1 MRSNGAP
8 ARPHPVCSSL
18 SFWQSMFL
26 PDQPI
31 RFEPIFR
38 SYIWGGDRLASQLGK
53 KPPGTGIWAESWEI
67 VDHREG
73 ESMVA
78 EGAFA
83 GWSLRQLI
91 ESFPNEIIG
100 LDAPNDRFP
109 LLLKYLDCQRVL
121 SVQVHPDDDYGAK
134 MTQPD
139 RGKTEAW
146 YVIDAEP
153 DAKLYAGLKKGVDR
167 QALASAI
174 ENGETESCLHVLS
187 PKPGDCV
194 FIPAG
199 TVHALGEG
207 LLVAEIQQASDCTF
221 RLFDWDRVDKDG
233 QPRQLHIEQALDVID
248 FERGP
253 VEFVSSPKSVSKEPR
268 TLVACDKF
276 TLQEF
281 SQPGTYELPSMQLAI
296 ITVPIGQAVVK
307 AGPNAVSLDRGQTVL
322 VPFACQSTTLELPPD
337 TTVLVSTLPRTP

>member
-1 MRSNGAP
+1 
-8 ARPHPVCSSL
+8 
-18 SFWQSMFL
+18 MFL

-53 KPPGTGIWAESWEI
+53 KPPGNGIWAESWEI

-73 ESMVA
+73 ESIVA

-83 GWSLRQLI
+83 GWTLRQLI
-91 ESFPNEIIG
+91 ESFPNEIVG
-100 LDAPNDRFP
+100 RDAPNERFP

-121 SVQVHPDDDYGAK
+121 SVQVHPDDIYGAK
-134 MTQPD
+134 MQVPD

-153 DAKLYAGLKKGVDR
+153 NSKLYAGLKSGVDR
-167 QALASAI
+167 QSLTEAI
-174 ENGETESCLHVLS
+174 ENGKTEECLHVLS
-187 PKPGDCV
+187 PKAGDCV

-221 RLFDWDRVDKDG
+221 RLFDWDRFDKDG
-233 QPRQLHIEQALDVID
+233 QPRQLHIELALEVID

-253 VEFVSSPKSVSKEPR
+253 VELVLPSQVDLLGAR
-268 TLVACDKF
+268 TLVECDKF
-276 TLQEF
+276 TLKEYAQ
-281 SQPGTYELPSMQLAI
+281 SGSYSLPSMQLSI
-296 ITVPIGQAVVK
+296 ITVPKG
-307 AGPNAVSLDRGQTVL
+307 NAILKTDQNEFELQRGQTIL
-322 VPFACQSTTLELPPD
+322 VPQACLSASLEIPAGTTI
-337 TTVLVSTLPRTP
+337 LVSTLPNFT

>member
-1 MRSNGAP
+1 
-8 ARPHPVCSSL
+8 
-18 SFWQSMFL
+18 MFL

-53 KPPGTGIWAESWEI
+53 KPPGNGIWAESWEI

-73 ESMVA
+73 ESIVA
-78 EGAFA
+78 DGAFA
-83 GWSLRQLI
+83 GWTLRQLI

-100 LDAPNDRFP
+100 HDAPNERFP

-121 SVQVHPDDDYGAK
+121 SVQVHPDDVYGAK
-134 MTQPD
+134 MVVPD

-153 DAKLYAGLKKGVDR
+153 DSKLYAGLKSGVDR
-167 QALASAI
+167 QTLADAI
-174 ENGETESCLHVLS
+174 ENGKTEECLHVLS
-187 PKPGDCV
+187 PKAGDCV

-233 QPRQLHIEQALDVID
+233 QPRQLHIELALEVID

-253 VEFVSSPKSVSKEPR
+253 VEFVAASPVGASGAR
-268 TLVACDKF
+268 TLVDCDKF
-276 TLQEF
+276 ILQEYSLPGSF
-281 SQPGTYELPSMQLAI
+281 SLPSHQLSI
-296 ITVPIGQAVVK
+296 ITVPKG
-307 AGPNAVSLDRGQTVL
+307 NAVLRTDKSEHVLERGQSIL
-322 VPFACQSTTLELPPD
+322 LPHACVSATLDIPD
-337 TTVLVSTLPRTP
+337 GTTVLASTLPVSS

>member
-1 MRSNGAP
+1 
-8 ARPHPVCSSL
+8 
-18 SFWQSMFL
+18 MFL

-38 SYIWGGDRLASQLGK
+38 SYIWGGDRLAAQLGK
-53 KPPGTGIWAESWEI
+53 KPPGNGIWAESWEI

-73 ESMVA
+73 ESIVA
-78 EGAFA
+78 DGSFA
-83 GWSLRQLI
+83 GWTLRQLI

-100 LDAPNDRFP
+100 RDAPNERFP

-121 SVQVHPDDDYGAK
+121 SVQVHPDDVYGAK
-134 MTQPD
+134 MPLPD

-153 DAKLYAGLKKGVDR
+153 DSKLYAGLKSGVDR
-167 QALASAI
+167 QALANAI
-174 ENGETESCLHVLS
+174 ENGNTEECLHVLS
-187 PKPGDCV
+187 PKAGDCV

-233 QPRQLHIEQALDVID
+233 QPRQLHIDLALEVID

-253 VEFVSSPKSVSKEPR
+253 VEFVTPQSIGASGSK
-268 TLVACDKF
+268 TLVDCDKF
-276 TLQEF
+276 MLQEYA
-281 SQPGTYELPSMQLAI
+281 QPGSYPLQSLQLSI
-296 ITVPIGQAVVK
+296 ITVPKG
-307 AGPNAVSLDRGQTVL
+307 NAILRTDKNEYTLERGQSIM
-322 VPFACQSTTLELPPD
+322 VPHACATAALDIPNGTTI
-337 TTVLVSTLPRTP
+337 LVSTLPSNK

>member
-1 MRSNGAP
+1 
-8 ARPHPVCSSL
+8 
-18 SFWQSMFL
+18 MFL

-53 KPPGTGIWAESWEI
+53 KPPGSGIWAESWEI

-73 ESMVA
+73 ESLVA
-78 EGAFA
+78 SGPFE

-100 LDAPNDRFP
+100 RDAPSERFP

-121 SVQVHPDDDYGAK
+121 SVQVHPDDNYAAK

-146 YVIDAEP
+146 YVIDAQP
-153 DAKLYAGLKKGVDR
+153 NAKLYAGLKSGIDR
-167 QALASAI
+167 NTLAQAI
-174 ENGETESCLHVLS
+174 EQGETEECLHVLY
-187 PKPGDCV
+187 PKAGDCV

-221 RLFDWDRVDKDG
+221 RLFDWNRVDKDG
-233 QPRQLHIEQALDVID
+233 LPRALHIDQALEVID
-248 FERGP
+248 FEGGP
-253 VEFVSSPKSVSKEPR
+253 VSFVSPNAENPQTSGGPR
-268 TLVACDKF
+268 SLVRCDKF
-276 TLQEF
+276 SLEEF
-281 SQPGTYELPSMQLAI
+281 TIAGTYSLPSEQMAI
-296 ITVPIGQAVVK
+296 ITVPRGQATVTTEK
-307 AGPNAVSLDRGQTVL
+307 ETFTLERGQTL
-322 VPFACQSTTLELPPD
+322 FLPYACVASELTVAPES
-337 TTVLVSTLPRTP
+337 TVLRSTL

>member
-1 MRSNGAP
+1 
-8 ARPHPVCSSL
+8 
-18 SFWQSMFL
+18 MFL

-31 RFEPIFR
+31 RFEPIYR

-53 KPPGTGIWAESWEI
+53 KPPGSGIWAESWEI

-73 ESMVA
+73 ESIVA

-83 GWSLRQLI
+83 GWTLRQLI
-91 ESFPNEIIG
+91 ESFPNEVVG
-100 LDAPNDRFP
+100 RDAPNERFP

-121 SVQVHPDDDYGAK
+121 SVQVHPDDAYGAK

-153 DAKLYAGLKKGVDR
+153 EAKLYAGLKSGVDR
-167 QALASAI
+167 NALVEAI
-174 ENGETESCLHVLS
+174 EKGETENCLHVLS
-187 PKPGDCV
+187 PKSGDCI

-233 QPRQLHIEQALDVID
+233 QPRQLHIDQALEVID
-248 FERGP
+248 FDRGP
-253 VEFVSSPKSVSKEPR
+253 VGFVPKPQIPLAGGR
-268 TLVACDKF
+268 TLVDCDKF
-276 TLQEF
+276 MLKEF
-281 SQPGTYELPSMQLAI
+281 ASPGTFQLANKRLAI
-296 ITVPIGQAVVK
+296 LTVPLG
-307 AGPNAVSLDRGQTVL
+307 NAILTTSMNRIVLERGQTVL
-322 VPFACQSTTLELPPD
+322 VPFACQAITFEVPIG
-337 TTVLVSTLPRTP
+337 TTVLVSTLPESS

>member
-1 MRSNGAP
+1 
-8 ARPHPVCSSL
+8 
-18 SFWQSMFL
+18 MFL
-26 PDQPI
+26 PDHPI

-73 ESMVA
+73 ESIVF
-78 EGAFA
+78 GGDFA
-83 GWSLRQLI
+83 GWTLRQLI

-100 LDAPNDRFP
+100 RDVPNERFP

-121 SVQVHPDDDYGAK
+121 SVQVHPDDEYGAK
-134 MTQPD
+134 MTVPD

-153 DAKLYAGLKKGVDR
+153 DAKLYAGLKTGVDKA
-167 QALASAI
+167 ALQEAI
-174 ENGETESCLHVLS
+174 EKGGTEECLHVLN
-187 PKPGDCV
+187 PKAGDCV

-199 TVHALGEG
+199 TVHALGAG
-207 LLVAEIQQASDCTF
+207 LMVAEIQQASDCTF

-233 QPRQLHIEQALDVID
+233 QPRQLHIEQALEVID

-253 VEFVSSPKSVSKEPR
+253 ISFVSKAKEADNSVR
-268 TLVACDKF
+268 TLVDCDKF
-276 TLQEF
+276 TLQEYAC
-281 SQPGTYELPSMQLAI
+281 SGSYPLQPGQATI
-296 ITVPIGQAVVK
+296 VTVPRGIATLRT
-307 AGPNAVSLDRGQTVL
+307 PSEEYILERGQTIF
-322 VPFACQSTTLELPPD
+322 VPAACPTATLDLQEN
-337 TTVLVSTLPRTP
+337 TTVLASTLPRDS

>member
-1 MRSNGAP
+1 
-8 ARPHPVCSSL
+8 
-18 SFWQSMFL
+18 MFL

-53 KPPGTGIWAESWEI
+53 KPPGNGIWAESWEI

-73 ESMVA
+73 ESIVA

-83 GWSLRQLI
+83 GWALRQLI

-100 LDAPNDRFP
+100 RDAPNERFP

-121 SVQVHPDDDYGAK
+121 SVQVHPDDVYGAK
-134 MTQPD
+134 MPLPD

-146 YVIDAEP
+146 YVINAEP
-153 DAKLYAGLKKGVDR
+153 DSKLYAGLKSGVDR
-167 QALASAI
+167 QTLSDAI
-174 ENGETESCLHVLS
+174 ENGKTEECLHVLS
-187 PKPGDCV
+187 PKAGDCV

-233 QPRQLHIEQALDVID
+233 QPRQLHVDLAMEVID

-253 VEFVSSPKSVSKEPR
+253 VEFVTPQLMGTSGAR
-268 TLVACDKF
+268 TLVDCDKF
-276 TLQEF
+276 TLREF
-281 SQPGTYELPSMQLAI
+281 AQPGSFPLQNLQLSI
-296 ITVPIGQAVVK
+296 ITVPKG
-307 AGPNAVSLDRGQTVL
+307 NAVLRTDKNEYVLERGQSIM
-322 VPFACQSTTLELPPD
+322 VPHACAAATLDIPD
-337 TTVLVSTLPRTP
+337 GTTVLVSTLPRALTM

>member
-1 MRSNGAP
+1 
-8 ARPHPVCSSL
+8 
-18 SFWQSMFL
+18 MFL

-53 KPPGTGIWAESWEI
+53 KPPGNGIWAESWEI

-73 ESMVA
+73 ESIVA
-78 EGAFA
+78 EGAFE
-83 GWSLRQLI
+83 GWTLRQLI
-91 ESFPNEIIG
+91 ESFPNEIVG
-100 LDAPNDRFP
+100 RDAPNERFP

-121 SVQVHPDDDYGAK
+121 SVQVHPDDAYGAK
-134 MTQPD
+134 MPQPD

-153 DAKLYAGLKKGVDR
+153 NSKLYAGLEPGVDR
-167 QALASAI
+167 QSLLEAI
-174 ENGETESCLHVLS
+174 SKGETESCLHVLS
-187 PKPGDCV
+187 PKAGDCI

-233 QPRQLHIEQALDVID
+233 QPRQLHIELALEVID

-253 VEFVSSPKSVSKEPR
+253 VDFATPSPIGANGAR
-268 TLVACDKF
+268 TLVDCDKF
-276 TLQEF
+276 TLREY
-281 SQPGTYELPSMQLAI
+281 SLPGSYPFENRQLSI
-296 ITVPIGQAVVK
+296 ITVPRG
-307 AGPNAVSLDRGQTVL
+307 NAVLRTGKNEYILERGQSIL
-322 VPFACQSTTLELPPD
+322 VPFACSSVMLDVPD
-337 TTVLVSTLPRTP
+337 GTTVLASTLPVSV

>member
-1 MRSNGAP
+1 
-8 ARPHPVCSSL
+8 
-18 SFWQSMFL
+18 MFL

-53 KPPGTGIWAESWEI
+53 KPPGSGIWAESWEI

-73 ESMVA
+73 ESVVS
-78 EGAFA
+78 EGDFS
-83 GWSLRQLI
+83 GWTLRQLI
-91 ESFPNEIIG
+91 ESFPNEIVG
-100 LDAPNDRFP
+100 RDTPNERFP

-121 SVQVHPDDDYGAK
+121 SVQVHPDDTYGAT
-134 MTQPD
+134 MPVPD

-153 DAKLYAGLKKGVDR
+153 DAKLYAGLKSGVDKKT
-167 QALASAI
+167 LESAI

-187 PKPGDCV
+187 PKAGDCV

-199 TVHALGEG
+199 TVHALGAG
-207 LLVAEIQQASDCTF
+207 LMVAEIQQASDCTF

-233 QPRQLHIEQALDVID
+233 QPRQLHVKQALEVID

-253 VEFVSSPKSVSKEPR
+253 VEFVSCAKSLTNEPR
-268 TLVACDKF
+268 VLVDCDKF
-276 TLQEF
+276 TLREF
-281 SQPGTYELPSMQLAI
+281 AAVGSFMLEDHQLSI
-296 ITVPIGQAVVK
+296 ITVPRGNAIAKTGKGEFKLGKGQTILVPA
-307 AGPNAVSLDRGQTVL
+307 ACPAVSI
-322 VPFACQSTTLELPPD
+322 ELSSD
-337 TTVLVSTLPRTP
+337 TTVLVSTLPRQS